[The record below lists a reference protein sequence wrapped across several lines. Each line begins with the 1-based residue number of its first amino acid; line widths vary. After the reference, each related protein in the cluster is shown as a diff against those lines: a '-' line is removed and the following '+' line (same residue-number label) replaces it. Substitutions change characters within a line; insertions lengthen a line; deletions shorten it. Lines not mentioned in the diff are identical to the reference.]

1 MDAYA
6 ARRSYRAVF
15 ISDIHLG
22 ARGCQAER
30 LLAFLEGLDCATLY
44 LVGDIVDGWRLS
56 RRWRWPPS
64 HDAVVARLL
73 ALARGGVRVV
83 YLPGNHDAFAR
94 AYAGSHLAGVVVAPE
109 AVHVAADGRRY
120 LVTHGDLYDGLEARP
135 RWMTALGDAAYR
147 GLMRLDG
154 AVGAARRGLGL
165 GYWSL
170 AGWVKGGCKEA
181 GGFVE
186 RYEHAL
192 AAEARRRGL
201 DGVVCGHIHKAR
213 ARDIAGVAYVNDGDW
228 VESCT
233 AAAEGFDG
241 RMEVLSLTGLPA
253 ALPASRRADGWGA
266 GVDAGAEPV
275 PA

>member
-6 ARRSYRAVF
+6 SRRRYRAVF
-15 ISDIHLG
+15 ISDLHLG

-30 LLAFLEGLDCATLY
+30 LSAFLAGLECDALY

-64 HDAVVARLL
+64 HDEVVARLL
-73 ALARGGVRVV
+73 AMARSGVAVT

-94 AYAGSHLAGVVVAPE
+94 AYAGRHLAGVTVAPE

-120 LVTHGDLYDGLEARP
+120 LVTHGDLYDGLDARP
-135 RWMTALGDAAYR
+135 RWLTVLGDAAYR
-147 GLMRLDG
+147 ALMRLDG
-154 AVGAARRGLGL
+154 VVAAARQGLGL
-165 GYWSL
+165 PYWSL
-170 AGWVKGGCKEA
+170 AGWAKRGCKEA
-181 GGFVE
+181 GGFVGAYE
-186 RYEHAL
+186 RAL

-201 DGVVCGHIHKAR
+201 DGVVCGHIHKAA
-213 ARDIAGVAYVNDGDW
+213 ARDIGGTAYVNDGDW

-233 AAAEGFDG
+233 AAVESADG
-241 RMEVLSLTGLPA
+241 RIEVVGWPTAPA
-253 ALPASRRADGWGA
+253 ALVAPRRAGRQEA
-266 GVDAGAEPV
+266 TVDAGAEPV